1 MLLDGEEKARIKRRN
16 RRVWVRG
23 WIARRQEMGAFHR
36 IVREL
41 ATEDP
46 SSFMEYL
53 RMDEDHFN
61 HLVSLVSPLTKKED
75 TCMREAISPPERVA
89 LTLRFLATGES
100 FHSLAFQFCI
110 SRHAIS
116 YIVDETCAAI
126 TEVIGKEF
134 MQVPQSEE
142 QWLRVRE
149 KFNKRWNFHNCLGVI
164 DGKHIVMLQPAKSG
178 SHYCNYKGSDSVVL
192 LAIVGPNYE
201 FLYVDVG
208 ANG

>member
-1 MLLDGEEKARIKRRN
+1 
-16 RRVWVRG
+16 
-23 WIARRQEMGAFHR
+23 MGAFHR

-41 ATEDP
+41 ATEGP

-53 RMDEDHFN
+53 RMNEDHFN
-61 HLVSLVSPLTKKED
+61 HLVSLVSPLIKKED
-75 TCMREAISPPERVA
+75 TCMREAISPAERVA

-100 FHSLAFQFCI
+100 FHSLAFQFRI
-110 SRHAIS
+110 ARHAIS
-116 YIVDETCAAI
+116 FIVDETCAAI

-149 KFNKRWNFHNCLGVI
+149 KLNERWNFPNCLGAI
-164 DGKHIVMLQPAKSG
+164 DGKHIVMLQPAKCG
-178 SHYCNYKGSDSVVL
+178 SHYRNYKGSDSVVPL
-192 LAIVGPNYE
+192 VIVGPNYE

-208 ANG
+208 ANGRMSKCQTILPVYPGVFCVK

>member
-1 MLLDGEEKARIKRRN
+1 
-16 RRVWVRG
+16 
-23 WIARRQEMGAFHR
+23 MGAFHR

-61 HLVSLVSPLTKKED
+61 HLVSLVSPLIKKDD
-75 TCMREAISPPERVA
+75 TCMREAISPAERVA
-89 LTLRFLATGES
+89 LTLPFLATGES
-100 FHSLAFQFCI
+100 FHSLAFQFRI

-149 KFNKRWNFHNCLGVI
+149 KFNERWNFPNCLGAI

-178 SHYCNYKGSDSVVL
+178 SHYRNYKGSDSVVL
-192 LAIVGPNYE
+192 LAIVGPNYK

>member
-61 HLVSLVSPLTKKED
+61 HLVSLD
-75 TCMREAISPPERVA
+75 
-89 LTLRFLATGES
+89 
-100 FHSLAFQFCI
+100 
-110 SRHAIS
+110 
-116 YIVDETCAAI
+116 
-126 TEVIGKEF
+126 
-134 MQVPQSEE
+134 
-142 QWLRVRE
+142 
-149 KFNKRWNFHNCLGVI
+149 
-164 DGKHIVMLQPAKSG
+164 
-178 SHYCNYKGSDSVVL
+178 
-192 LAIVGPNYE
+192 
-201 FLYVDVG
+201 
-208 ANG
+208 